1 MKHFLQQNWL
11 VIFSATCFFLGLFL
25 EIQSGKIDGAV
36 LVPIPIFILALM
48 LREPKQSTR
57 ARRETGE
64 RRFEGN
70 NNVYARGNRRNA

>member
-48 LREPKQSTR
+48 LRE
-57 ARRETGE
+57 TGE